1 MLLLVESFISYFHLN
16 GIKNRNDI
24 KIIEY
29 TVNREIVGSLVIK
42 TIEDT
47 AEIIAIATKSNKR
60 KMGIGTAMISAYV
73 ENNKNIR
80 ILTAETDW
88 EAVDFYKNYGFN
100 ILSLG
105 EKYPG
110 VERFHC
116 TLSLM
121 NKSFILNK
129 NIWKICII
137 KYYED

>member
-1 MLLLVESFISYFHLN
+1 MESFISYFHLN

-80 ILTAETDW
+80 ILTAETD
-88 EAVDFYKNYGFN
+88 
-100 ILSLG
+100 
-105 EKYPG
+105 
-110 VERFHC
+110 
-116 TLSLM
+116 
-121 NKSFILNK
+121 
-129 NIWKICII
+129 
-137 KYYED
+137 